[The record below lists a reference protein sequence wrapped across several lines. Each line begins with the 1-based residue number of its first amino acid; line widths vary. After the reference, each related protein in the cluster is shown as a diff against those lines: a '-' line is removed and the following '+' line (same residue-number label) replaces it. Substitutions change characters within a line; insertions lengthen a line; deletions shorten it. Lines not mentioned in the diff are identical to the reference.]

1 MDARVDDDAAGDDA
15 AYDDPNALVR
25 RLFESEA
32 AALVHMARWYVDD
45 KTAAE
50 DLVQEAFIRLAR
62 HAHRLRD
69 QGKAVAYLRSIVINL
84 ARDHNRRGFV
94 SLRHRP
100 PADPYEPSAEE
111 QAGDRADRAEVIAAL
126 RALPRRQRDCLTLLY
141 YYDLGI
147 AEIAATLGLS
157 ANSVKTHL
165 QRGRKALG
173 AALEDSR

>member
-1 MDARVDDDAAGDDA
+1 MDDEDVDVAIGDGL
-15 AYDDPNALVR
+15 LVA
-25 RLFESEA
+25 LFESEG

-69 QGKAVAYLRSIVINL
+69 RTKATAYLRVIVVNL

-100 PADPYEPSAEE
+100 PAEPYEASAEDH
-111 QAGDRADRAEVIAAL
+111 AVDRAARAEVIAAL
-126 RALPRRQRDCLTLLY
+126 RELPTRQRECISLHY
-141 YYDLGI
+141 YYDLGV

-157 ANSVKTHL
+157 ENSVKTHL
-165 QRGRKALG
+165 RRGRKSLSETLDG
-173 AALEDSR
+173 SR